1 MKTLAQIV
9 IFVLCFCSINYK
21 AQVYFNNRYDTYS
34 SCDGTNSID
43 TMFNGYVS
51 AGITCSTVSFYTFLL
66 NSYNYNGTIKN
77 SKAFLIPN
85 NNFLS
90 NYGKYIRLNNTQF
103 LVSGSRAY
111 KPDTTLAFLWRFNA
125 SLDSIS
131 YKEYG
136 FPNQTNVISAHIQS
150 GSYIYMVGYND
161 VLATN
166 SDILLIKTDTAGN
179 EIWKKKIGI
188 PGWDESAFSIQITA
202 DSKLA
207 ICGHKG
213 VHNTSN
219 DGMYLMK
226 VDTSGLMIW
235 DKYYPSIFG
244 AFLSVK
250 TLSDSSCIV
259 AGGDGLSWVSSNVYS
274 KNVVARID
282 VDGNEIWKKYYGP
295 LSNNTG
301 FVSIIENNK
310 GNFTIAG
317 QRTYT
322 NNTVSGTVYE
332 INQNGDSIFSKEYR
346 LLPNSQ
352 NYFRDV
358 MQVYDKGYC
367 FAGFLSPMNG
377 DGGSQ
382 DIWLLKVDSNFC
394 ESNVSCG
401 YPTGIR
407 NISFALGVMTLYPNP
422 AQNELIFKFEN
433 GVSEDATIAFMDIL
447 GKLVVEYPL
456 QIKVNNEAKLN
467 VSELPNGLYY
477 YRINQ
482 HNAPSISGKV
492 TIFK

>member
-1 MKTLAQIV
+1 
-9 IFVLCFCSINYK
+9 
-21 AQVYFNNRYDTYS
+21 
-34 SCDGTNSID
+34 
-43 TMFNGYVS
+43 
-51 AGITCSTVSFYTFLL
+51 
-66 NSYNYNGTIKN
+66 
-77 SKAFLIPN
+77 
-85 NNFLS
+85 
-90 NYGKYIRLNNTQF
+90 
-103 LVSGSRAY
+103 LVSGERTYAS
-111 KPDTTLAFLWRFNA
+111 DTTLAFLWRFNS

-136 FPNQTNVISAHIQS
+136 FLNQTNVISAHVQS

-282 VDGNEIWKKYYGP
+282 VDGNEIWKKYYGA

-332 INQNGDSIFSKEYR
+332 INLNGDSIFSKEYR

-358 MQVYDKGYC
+358 IQVYDKGYC

-401 YPTGIR
+401 YPTGV
-407 NISFALGVMTLYPNP
+407 LGFVNEASNLRVYPNP
-422 AQNELIFKFEN
+422 AQNELTINIEN
-433 GVSEDATIAFMDIL
+433 LITNEAVLKIYDIY
-447 GKLVVEYPL
+447 GKLITEHKIINSNNVKIDVTSM
-456 QIKVNNEAKLN
+456 VN
-467 VSELPNGLYY
+467 GIYY
-477 YRINQ
+477 YTIEDNYDTKLK
-482 HNAPSISGKV
+482 GKV
-492 TIFK
+492 IILK